1 MTGETYCKKVMWKRA
16 EEVGFGFASGGDFI
30 TRYAEQ
36 PADTLITA
44 CIAFLIGAGS
54 TTGLTMDGRAITG
67 NWKTVQAGVAPIG
80 PEGAGGKRP
89 MRLVH
94 TIAKDNGAA
103 GTAWVETNC
112 TYIVTVTPYFKM
124 AAVASPT
131 TGTSGIT
138 YSIEGA
144 RRDDR
149 TGFWDYLVVKRE
161 QVTTTTGIVKTED
174 DYYKTVYEQTFYG
187 VRTGNLNHLNAAVEL
202 WVVGVNPDGT
212 EFETTNVRKNDNCTC
227 DISQR
232 KTVAK
237 AVTGAVESNTQT
249 IYDKTESKTDRN
261 QTAAV
266 KALVTVAG
274 GVVTERRA
282 EKNEDGTFN
291 NTETKKTAI
300 AVTGQV
306 EANTQ
311 TIYDKTESKTDRNQ
325 TDAVKALVTVSGGVI
340 TERTAKKND
349 DGTFDNTE
357 TKKTAI
363 AVTGQV
369 EANTQTIYDKT
380 ESKTDRNQTTAVKDL
395 VTVAGG
401 VITERTAKKNDD
413 GTFDNTETKK
423 TAIAV
428 TGQVEANTQ
437 TIYDKTESKTDRNQT
452 TAVKDL
458 VTVAGGVITERTA
471 KKNDDGTFDNTETK
485 KTAIAVTGQV
495 EANTQT
501 IFDKTESKTDR
512 NQTTAVKALVT
523 VADGVITERTAKK
536 NDDGTFDNTET
547 KKTEIAVSTTLV
559 QASGDLFDAST
570 RTENE
575 GQVLADTTTPGLS
588 GVGTMLAKIVTI
600 INKKSLFGRF
610 NTVKQEDV
618 PGPSTVETIDVP
630 FDGDKTVK
638 IVIFRN
644 HTSAALQALL
654 VATLY
659 YRVSPGV
666 QLNRFGL
673 LDGTLTLSID
683 AGGGGGDGSY
693 EPIYDEGFT
702 EYKSDIVN
710 HFGKWYVRTYTITG
724 IFRRDWGIADGISR
738 YSGAKSGSSGIKFLH
753 GDWYEFKKVT
763 SIVATDV
770 LALLPFAATT
780 IE

>member
-30 TRYAEQ
+30 TRYAEM

-54 TTGLTMDGRAITG
+54 TTGLTMDGRAISG

-124 AAVASPT
+124 ASVASPT

-161 QVTTTTGIVKTED
+161 QVTTTTGIIKTED
-174 DYYKTVYEQTFYG
+174 DYYKTIYEQTFYG
-187 VRTGNLNHLNAAVEL
+187 VRTGNLNHLGTAVDL
-202 WVVGVNPDGT
+202 WVVGVTPDGT

-311 TIYDKTESKTDRNQ
+311 TI
-325 TDAVKALVTVSGGVI
+325 
-340 TERTAKKND
+340 
-349 DGTFDNTE
+349 
-357 TKKTAI
+357 
-363 AVTGQV
+363 
-369 EANTQTIYDKT
+369 
-380 ESKTDRNQTTAVKDL
+380 
-395 VTVAGG
+395 
-401 VITERTAKKNDD
+401 
-413 GTFDNTETKK
+413 
-423 TAIAV
+423 
-428 TGQVEANTQ
+428 
-437 TIYDKTESKTDRNQT
+437 
-452 TAVKDL
+452 
-458 VTVAGGVITERTA
+458 
-471 KKNDDGTFDNTETK
+471 
-485 KTAIAVTGQV
+485 
-495 EANTQT
+495 
-501 IFDKTESKTDR
+501 FDKTESKTDR

-575 GQVLADTTTPGLS
+575 GQIAADTTTPGLS

-610 NTVKQEDV
+610 KTVKQEDV

-644 HTSAALQALL
+644 HTKTALQALL
-654 VATLY
+654 VAAKY

-693 EPIYDEGFT
+693 EGIYDEPMTTYSHSFVILAGKT
-702 EYKSDIVN
+702 YKRT
-710 HFGKWYVRTYTITG
+710 FTYTYAI
-724 IFRRDWGIADGISR
+724 RRDWGVDDGISR
-738 YSGAKSGSSGIKFLH
+738 YSGALNDDGFHLLSGG
-753 GDWYEFKKVT
+753 WYYYKKLTAVSVT
-763 SIVATDV
+763 DSLVTVPLSAV
-770 LALLPFAATT
+770 SL
-780 IE
+780 

>member
-1 MTGETYCKKVMWKRA
+1 
-16 EEVGFGFASGGDFI
+16 
-30 TRYAEQ
+30 
-36 PADTLITA
+36 
-44 CIAFLIGAGS
+44 
-54 TTGLTMDGRAITG
+54 
-67 NWKTVQAGVAPIG
+67 
-80 PEGAGGKRP
+80 
-89 MRLVH
+89 
-94 TIAKDNGAA
+94 
-103 GTAWVETNC
+103 
-112 TYIVTVTPYFKM
+112 
-124 AAVASPT
+124 
-131 TGTSGIT
+131 
-138 YSIEGA
+138 
-144 RRDDR
+144 
-149 TGFWDYLVVKRE
+149 
-161 QVTTTTGIVKTED
+161 
-174 DYYKTVYEQTFYG
+174 
-187 VRTGNLNHLNAAVEL
+187 
-202 WVVGVNPDGT
+202 
-212 EFETTNVRKNDNCTC
+212 
-227 DISQR
+227 
-232 KTVAK
+232 
-237 AVTGAVESNTQT
+237 
-249 IYDKTESKTDRN
+249 
-261 QTAAV
+261 
-266 KALVTVAG
+266 
-274 GVVTERRA
+274 
-282 EKNEDGTFN
+282 
-291 NTETKKTAI
+291 
-300 AVTGQV
+300 
-306 EANTQ
+306 
-311 TIYDKTESKTDRNQ
+311 
-325 TDAVKALVTVSGGVI
+325 
-340 TERTAKKND
+340 
-349 DGTFDNTE
+349 
-357 TKKTAI
+357 
-363 AVTGQV
+363 VTGQV

-458 VTVAGGVITERTA
+458 VTVAGGVVTERTA

-575 GQVLADTTTPGLS
+575 GQIAADTTTPGLS

-610 NTVKQEDV
+610 KTVKQEDV

-644 HTSAALQALL
+644 HTKTALQALL
-654 VATLY
+654 VAAKY

-693 EPIYDEGFT
+693 EGIYDEPMTTYSHSFVILAGKT
-702 EYKSDIVN
+702 YKRT
-710 HFGKWYVRTYTITG
+710 FTYTYAI
-724 IFRRDWGIADGISR
+724 RRDWGVDDGISR
-738 YSGAKSGSSGIKFLH
+738 YSGALNDDGFHLLSGG
-753 GDWYEFKKVT
+753 WYYYKKLTAVSVT
-763 SIVATDV
+763 DSLVTVPLSAV
-770 LALLPFAATT
+770 SL
-780 IE
+780 

>member
-437 TIYDKTESKTDRNQT
+437 TI
-452 TAVKDL
+452 
-458 VTVAGGVITERTA
+458 
-471 KKNDDGTFDNTETK
+471 
-485 KTAIAVTGQV
+485 
-495 EANTQT
+495 
-501 IFDKTESKTDR
+501 FDKTESKTDR